1 MRKLVPEIFFGY
13 EFSAHALFDSWE
25 PFIEMAAIHAEI
37 VMNRYVDVLYSSL
50 EDDTQ
55 LSKELSLRLD

>member
-13 EFSAHALFDSWE
+13 EFLAHASFDSWE
-25 PFIEMAAIHAEI
+25 PLIEMAAIHAEI
-37 VMNRYVDVLYSSL
+37 VMNRYVAVLYSSL